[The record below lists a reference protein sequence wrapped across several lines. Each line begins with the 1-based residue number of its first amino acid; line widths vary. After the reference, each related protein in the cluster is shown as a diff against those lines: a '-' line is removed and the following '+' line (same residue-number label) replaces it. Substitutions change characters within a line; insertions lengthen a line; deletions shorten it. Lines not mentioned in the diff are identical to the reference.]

1 MDIASIKQ
9 AYRRYAKR
17 YDWYFGRVLQPGRQS
32 VVERIRCQPGERI
45 LEVGVGTG
53 LSLPLY
59 PAHARVWGIDIS
71 PEMLAR
77 ARARV
82 VRMGLAQVE
91 GLVRMDGERMAFA
104 DDSFDHVVA
113 MYVVSVVPNPERL
126 VAEMRRV
133 CRPDGTLYIVNHFL
147 QEQPLLA
154 RLERAAAPLSR
165 YLGFRTDLSLKDLI
179 ERTRLDV
186 IECARVNAFGC
197 WTLLWARNDKPS
209 AHPRV
214 AAADT
219 ATRPAAPV
227 TGAPQP
233 VADAIR
239 EAGG

>member
-32 VVERIRCQPGERI
+32 VVERMCCRAGERI

-59 PAHARVWGIDIS
+59 PAHTRVWGIDIS
-71 PEMLAR
+71 PEMLAQ

-91 GLVRMDGERMAFA
+91 GLARMDGERMAFA

-126 VAEMRRV
+126 IAEMRRV
-133 CRPDGTLYIVNHFL
+133 CRPDGALYIVNHFL

-186 IECARVNAFGC
+186 VECARVNAFGC
-197 WTLLWARNDKPS
+197 WTLLRARNDKLS
-209 AHPRV
+209 PRV

-219 ATRPAAPV
+219 ATQLTASA

-233 VADAIR
+233 VADAMR
-239 EAGG
+239 EACG